1 MNRIVNSKTLLI
13 CVIGFLSLHIAP
25 ALASEVT
32 GSLCTGVN
40 CPVEGT
46 VIAAPTVSPAAGSFT
61 SNQSVTLTS
70 TGATS
75 IRYTT
80 DGTVPTCASTQ
91 YSSAISVTSSKTI
104 KAISCYANNAS
115 STVASFAY
123 TISVPSSGGGGGG
136 GSFTV
141 VASPTPT
148 PTPTPTVTTPTT
160 ETIQANTNSV
170 ISAQDQLKVLMARL
184 QALQNQAGAQG
195 SINSTIRSGLSFSRN
210 LQVNSQGEDVRQ
222 LQVFLNNNGFPVAA
236 TGAGS
241 SGRETNFFGNATRA
255 ALAKYQTSVG
265 VSATGYL
272 GPLTRAK
279 IAENI
284 APTASVTTPTPV
296 ATVPSIAFSRP
307 LSTGS
312 EGTDVTSLQNVLK
325 NQGLFNVSATGYFG
339 PLTESAVKAFQEK
352 YNIAKSGDSGY
363 GFVGPKTRAKLN
375 GFIQ

>member
-1 MNRIVNSKTLLI
+1 M
-13 CVIGFLSLHIAP
+13 IGFLSLYIAP

-46 VIAAPTVSPAAGSFT
+46 VIAAPTASPAAGGFT
-61 SNQSVTLTS
+61 SNQSVILTS

-80 DGTVPTCASTQ
+80 DGTTPTCTSTQ

-104 KAISCYANNAS
+104 KAISCYANNTS

-123 TISVPSSGGGGGG
+123 TITISSGGGGGG

-141 VASPTPT
+141 VVSPT

-160 ETIQANTNSV
+160 TTTETIQANTNTV

-184 QALQNQAGAQG
+184 QVLQNQAGAQG
-195 SINSTIRSGLSFSRN
+195 SINSTTGSGLSFSRN

-236 TGAGS
+236 TGVGS
-241 SGRETNFFGNATRA
+241 LGRETNFFGNATRA

-272 GPLTRAK
+272 GSLTRAK
-279 IAENI
+279 ITGNI
-284 APTASVTTPTPV
+284 TPAITAPSATT
-296 ATVPSIAFSRP
+296 FSRG
-307 LSTGS
+307 LGLGS
-312 EGTDVTSLQNVLK
+312 NGADVTSLQNLLK
-325 NQGLFNVSATGYFG
+325 SGGFLNVSATGYFG

-352 YNIAKSGDSGY
+352 YNIAKPGDSGY

>member
-13 CVIGFLSLHIAP
+13 CVIGFLSLYIAP

-46 VIAAPTVSPAAGSFT
+46 VIAAPTVSPVAGTYT
-61 SNQSVTLTS
+61 SNQSVILTS
-70 TGATS
+70 TGATD

-80 DGTVPTCASTQ
+80 DGTIPTCASAQ

-104 KAISCYANNAS
+104 KAISCYANNTS

-123 TISVPSSGGGGGG
+123 TISVPSSSGGGGGG
-136 GSFTV
+136 GYSSPLATILPSPSP
-141 VASPTPT
+141 SPTT
-148 PTPTPTVTTPTT
+148 
-160 ETIQANTNSV
+160 AGSV
-170 ISAQDQLKVLMARL
+170 QNQLNVLLAQLQVL
-184 QALQNQAGAQG
+184 QIQAGAQG
-195 SINSTIRSGLSFSRN
+195 PINSTIRSGLSFSRN

-241 SGRETNFFGNATRA
+241 LGRETNFFGNATHA
-255 ALAKYQTSVG
+255 ALVKYQTSVG

-284 APTASVTTPTPV
+284 TPTASATAAPTPV
-296 ATVPSIAFSRP
+296 VTPSSPATTVPSMAFSRP
-307 LSTGS
+307 LGTGS
-312 EGTDVTSLQNVLK
+312 EGTDVTLLQNMLK
-325 NQGLFNVSATGYFG
+325 NEGLFNVLATGYFG

-375 GFIQ
+375 ELIQ

>member
-13 CVIGFLSLHIAP
+13 CVIGFLSLYIAP

-46 VIAAPTVSPAAGSFT
+46 VIAAPTASPVAGSFT
-61 SNQSVTLTS
+61 SNQSVILTS

-80 DGTVPTCASTQ
+80 DGTTPTCASTQ

-123 TISVPSSGGGGGG
+123 TISIPSSGGSSGG

-141 VASPTPT
+141 IASPTPT
-148 PTPTPTVTTPTT
+148 PTPTPSPTPTPT
-160 ETIQANTNSV
+160 VSP
-170 ISAQDQLKVLMARL
+170 
-184 QALQNQAGAQG
+184 
-195 SINSTIRSGLSFSRN
+195 STSSPQV
-210 LQVNSQGEDVRQ
+210 QVNSLLTQLQTLKDQLTQMTGGTGSGSSSSSAGSYSFTRNLDLGATGEDVKS
-222 LQVFLNNNGFPVAA
+222 LQKFLNSQGFAVAIS
-236 TGAGS
+236 GFGS
-241 SGRETNFFGNATRA
+241 PGNETSFFGNATRA

-279 IAENI
+279 IAGNI
-284 APTASVTTPTPV
+284 APSSPA
-296 ATVPSIAFSRP
+296 ATVSSVAFDRP
-307 LSTGS
+307 LGTGS
-312 EGTDVTSLQNVLK
+312 KGTDVTLLQNVLK
-325 NQGLFNVSATGYFG
+325 NEGLLTVLATGYFG
-339 PLTESAVKAFQEK
+339 SLTESAVKAFQEK
-352 YNIAKSGDSGY
+352 YNIAKPGDSGY

-375 GFIQ
+375 GLIQ